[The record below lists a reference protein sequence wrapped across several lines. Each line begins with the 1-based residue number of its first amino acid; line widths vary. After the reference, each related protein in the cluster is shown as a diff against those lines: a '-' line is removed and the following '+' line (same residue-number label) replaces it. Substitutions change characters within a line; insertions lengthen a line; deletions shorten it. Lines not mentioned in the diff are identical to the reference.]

1 MVKELLPFGFQ
12 NVNEFSVLSH
22 KLANNGRNFLKLILS
37 IYDHSVMMHVM
48 FPEDVIRCRE
58 VIVL

>member
-1 MVKELLPFGFQ
+1 MVKELLPSGFQ

-22 KLANNGRNFLKLILS
+22 KLASNGRNFLKLILS

-48 FPEDVIRCRE
+48 FPEDVI
-58 VIVL
+58 